1 MMGGRGAAIGWM
13 MGHHI
18 RNVDDAEAAWGH
30 SSLFSGWRPQWVLH
44 LLEVLPSLVGLCAQT
59 NHSFWVW
66 LSSLGVVCGRR
77 NTSQSDQTGN
87 YCLLS
92 LPELHAVTLL
102 GCRTTHG
109 SRFWMCLGWK
119 LADPAPIDSF
129 TVVACGRKDPG
140 RAMQE
145 PTCRKDI
152 PSQRE
157 NQRDQGALGSISGG
171 TPRRYAENE
180 LQTVR

>member
-1 MMGGRGAAIGWM
+1 MVHSSRILPRPGWRKYCFRGAGV
-13 MGHHI
+13 HL
-18 RNVDDAEAAWGH
+18 WGGGVKH
-30 SSLFSGWRPQWVLH
+30 Q
-44 LLEVLPSLVGLCAQT
+44 LETYWYVS
-59 NHSFWVW
+59 N
-66 LSSLGVVCGRR
+66 RR